1 MKIQIAVVA
10 NGKDSGKPVVW
21 TDETSGSRYGIGV
34 LSIADEGPDF
44 GPADQ
49 IPGTD
54 YEGTPGRTA
63 AQICADAVAMDR
75 SQASKSFDHPEGFIT
90 PQQVAILSRFCSQ
103 WKDGPKINS

>member
-10 NGKDSGKPVVW
+10 NGEDSGKPIVW

-34 LSIADEGPDF
+34 VSIADEGPDF
-44 GPADQ
+44 GPADE

-75 SQASKSFDHPEGFIT
+75 NQASNSFDHPEGFIT
-90 PQQVAILSRFCSQ
+90 SEQVEILRRFCAQ
-103 WKDGPKINS
+103 CPDGPQIA